1 MRFLGLALVRPAILA
16 FAFASPAAAPS
27 DGGLYLYLQPLPVD
41 AGRLTFT
48 IASASAIA
56 ATGEESPLRLNLTSV
71 GAAQAGRQRLL
82 ASGRLPFGS
91 YAAVTLRVTAA
102 ALNDGNKR
110 AALTV
115 PDAPIRLSLPLAIG
129 TQPTVVWLTL
139 RYQDSIT
146 GGMGFSPAFSIDTP
160 PRPIADHVGFVSNTA
175 SNTLTV
181 FDKHLTQAIA
191 VIDTCAAPSGMALD
205 QQRRRLYVACTKDD
219 EVRSIDV
226 ATGEV
231 VERSRVSPGDRP
243 RELALTPDGRT
254 LIAVNTGSNSISF
267 YDALSLVRGERINV
281 GSGPSFIVIDSAGR
295 RGFVL
300 NTLSSSL
307 SVIDVAGRTALTTV
321 SLESAPL
328 RARLDPRSDRLFVIH
343 ERSPYMTV
351 LDSRQ
356 LTTIARARL
365 RVAAS
370 AIAIDAVRDLVC
382 LGSDTES
389 AVEFYDPRALMPLFT
404 LRAKSAV
411 SYLAVDAEDNT
422 LYMVGTAAK
431 VLSVARLTNRTL
443 ASEIDVGDAPYA
455 VAVMG
460 ER

>member
-16 FAFASPAAAPS
+16 IAFASPAGAPA
-27 DGGLYLYLQPLPVD
+27 DGGLYLYLQPLPID

-48 IASASAIA
+48 IQSASAIA
-56 ATGEESPLRLNLTSV
+56 STGEESPLRLNLTSV
-71 GAAQAGRQRLL
+71 SAAQAGRQRLL

-91 YAAVTLRVTAA
+91 YAGVTLRVTAA
-102 ALNDGNKR
+102 ALNEGGKP

-115 PDAPIRLSLPLAIG
+115 PDTPVRVNLPLNIG

-139 RYQDSIT
+139 RYQDSVT
-146 GGMGFSPAFSIDTP
+146 GAFAFNPVFLVATP
-160 PRPIADHVGFVSNTA
+160 PRPIADHVGFVSNA
-175 SNTLTV
+175 GSNTLTV
-181 FDKHLTQAIA
+181 FDKHLAQAIG
-191 VIDTCAAPSGMALD
+191 VIDTCIAPSGMALD
-205 QQRRRLYVACTKDD
+205 QQRRRLYVACSKDD

-231 VERSRVSPGDRP
+231 VERARVSPGDRP

-267 YDALSLVRGERINV
+267 YDALSLARGERLNV
-281 GSGPSFIVIDSAGR
+281 GSGPSSIVIDAAGR

-307 SVIDVAGRTALTTV
+307 SVIDIAGRTALTTV

-356 LTTIARARL
+356 LTTVGRARL
-365 RVAAS
+365 RGGAS
-370 AIAIDAVRDLVC
+370 AIAVDAVRDLVC
-382 LGSDTES
+382 LGSDTDS
-389 AVEFYDPRALMPLFT
+389 MIEFYDPRALMPLFT
-404 LRAKSAV
+404 LRARSAI

-422 LYMVGTAAK
+422 LYMVGTAAR
-431 VLSVARLTNRTL
+431 VLAVARLTNRSL
-443 ASEIDVGDAPYA
+443 ASEIDVGEAPYA

-460 ER
+460 EK